1 MRQEDS
7 GYGGIQSVGWLDEE
21 VQKQAIAEYW
31 KLQTTKTMVGNIMGF
46 GAIRFVVNRCQSSIE
61 LSGIVIANTLNKL
74 HYDVR

>member
-31 KLQTTKTMVGNIMGF
+31 KLQTTKTMAGNIMGF
-46 GAIRFVVNRCQSSIE
+46 GAIRFVVVVNR
-61 LSGIVIANTLNKL
+61 VLNYRVSL
-74 HYDVR
+74 LRIH

>member
-31 KLQTTKTMVGNIMGF
+31 KLQTTKTMAGNIMGF
-46 GAIRFVVNRCQSSIE
+46 GTIRFVVVVNR
-61 LSGIVIANTLNKL
+61 VLNYRVSL
-74 HYDVR
+74 LRIH

>member
-46 GAIRFVVNRCQSSIE
+46 GAIRFVVVVNR
-61 LSGIVIANTLNKL
+61 VLNYRVSL
-74 HYDVR
+74 LRIH